1 MIIEIR
7 ASDSV
12 MYQEYP
18 IYPISLLLSDIGGIA
33 GLVMGI
39 NLVHIIS
46 TSSCLWDLT
55 TQTVALLSESSS
67 TRRQILI
74 KQIEYVEGVIRVSR
88 KQWKRERVYI
98 KRTQL

>member
-12 MYQEYP
+12 IYEEFPQYP
-18 IYPISLLLSDIGGIA
+18 LNLLLSDIGGIA

-46 TSSCLWDLT
+46 TS
-55 TQTVALLSESSS
+55 
-67 TRRQILI
+67 
-74 KQIEYVEGVIRVSR
+74 IEYLEELTRMSLR
-88 KQWKRERVYI
+88 QWKRDHVYI
-98 KRTQL
+98 ERTQL